1 MWVVASMSSKL
12 DKSNVAV
19 FCVGCRVNQL
29 VASPVVKA
37 FCCCAPLCLAFQNGD
52 AKTDYP
58 AAACKQEAGAP
69 GAGWAAK
76 QSTSWLVLMRA
87 SWASTSSRCTTS
99 GELSE
104 SASLATRGASSA
116 GTMGPTCITHHPLV
130 PLHRHS
136 NGKQPML
143 DCYAHICVGA

>member
-1 MWVVASMSSKL
+1 MSSKL
-12 DKSNVAV
+12 NKSNAAV
-19 FCVGCRVNQL
+19 FCVGCCVNQL
-29 VASPVVKA
+29 VASPVVKD
-37 FCCCAPLCLAFQNGD
+37 FCCCAPLCLAFQNRHV
-52 AKTDYP
+52 KTDYP
-58 AAACKQEAGAP
+58 AAACEQEAGAP

-87 SWASTSSRCTTS
+87 SWASTSSRCTIS

-130 PLHRHS
+130 TPLAQEIGTGIEIGSGLHH
-136 NGKQPML
+136 
-143 DCYAHICVGA
+143 YAHICMGA